1 MIELNWK
8 TVRFIAVGILG
19 ALVYFIGSYLFLTYT
34 EIPAFLASLLTYG
47 CSFGFA
53 YLGQKVFA
61 FRSIAPHSVTLARY
75 AVLQACCATFVAT
88 FTQVFVSYTD
98 LSPLIISGLATVF
111 TSGISYV
118 VSSCW
123 VFSDSSEHSPV
134 MEGSDNKPISL
145 VMAGTG
151 KLNCQ
156 KTALILAWMLV
167 CVLYVFMYYYMPW
180 QLYTRTIH
188 DDRLFINL
196 AYSLASGD
204 WLGSFSQFT
213 LMKGPGY
220 AFFLAFTHFTGLSLF
235 LLVGVFHSIAVSF
248 FSWCVYR
255 LSHSIKFSSLLFIV
269 VLFVPLVISNGR
281 VIRDQIY
288 PDQFLLGLAALI
300 FSLFIANT
308 LAKRSLSAILS
319 GLIFAWFW
327 LTREEGVWVLPS
339 VVLLIIFSLVHYWRK
354 QCLKPLLLSSVLLVF
369 LSFLSVQLAFQLINQ
384 QVYGRFVGVDIK
396 EKNFKDALAGLQSVR
411 DGGMISHVPVSRAA
425 MQRIY
430 DVSPS
435 FLRLKPFI
443 NTLGTTGGW
452 IDSSCALYS
461 WTCGGEYAG
470 GWFIWL
476 LRDAVAS
483 LGYYRTP
490 SEATDFFARLASEI
504 NLACDSGRLEC
515 EQSLLAHMPKILK
528 QDIDSIPDAVGQLY
542 KMMLISEMEPRNIGL
557 YSSLK
562 GDISDILAILNF
574 LNSQDRFIFE
584 SMVMVTIS
592 GKYKVAVENK
602 GKIDI
607 TITNKD
613 GEAFKYSVQSNSS
626 TPDSNQFYPFR
637 IETACL
643 SDCQLNVTVGGKQQL
658 SVAIPNQDQVFKS
671 DDPLLAR
678 DILVIFEK
686 VEWKKSLNT
695 VVVIEERLVYESRQV
710 LLVFYQRLFPVL
722 LTLGLISFFA
732 MLGVYGKQRS
742 FPVLFAVSG
751 IVWLAILV
759 RQILLL
765 LVQISAFPAINMQYY
780 MPIYSLLLIA
790 SLTSIYL
797 FFAFLSRH
805 FLGWGKYNTPTNSD
819 KKLEK
824 PYSNL
829 GFCRK
834 SR

>member
-1 MIELNWK
+1 
-8 TVRFIAVGILG
+8 
-19 ALVYFIGSYLFLTYT
+19 
-34 EIPAFLASLLTYG
+34 
-47 CSFGFA
+47 
-53 YLGQKVFA
+53 
-61 FRSIAPHSVTLARY
+61 
-75 AVLQACCATFVAT
+75 
-88 FTQVFVSYTD
+88 
-98 LSPLIISGLATVF
+98 
-111 TSGISYV
+111 
-118 VSSCW
+118 
-123 VFSDSSEHSPV
+123 
-134 MEGSDNKPISL
+134 
-145 VMAGTG
+145 
-151 KLNCQ
+151 
-156 KTALILAWMLV
+156 
-167 CVLYVFMYYYMPW
+167 
-180 QLYTRTIH
+180 
-188 DDRLFINL
+188 
-196 AYSLASGD
+196 
-204 WLGSFSQFT
+204 
-213 LMKGPGY
+213 
-220 AFFLAFTHFTGLSLF
+220 
-235 LLVGVFHSIAVSF
+235 
-248 FSWCVYR
+248 
-255 LSHSIKFSSLLFIV
+255 
-269 VLFVPLVISNGR
+269 
-281 VIRDQIY
+281 
-288 PDQFLLGLAALI
+288 
-300 FSLFIANT
+300 
-308 LAKRSLSAILS
+308 
-319 GLIFAWFW
+319 
-327 LTREEGVWVLPS
+327 
-339 VVLLIIFSLVHYWRK
+339 
-354 QCLKPLLLSSVLLVF
+354 
-369 LSFLSVQLAFQLINQ
+369 
-384 QVYGRFVGVDIK
+384 
-396 EKNFKDALAGLQSVR
+396 
-411 DGGMISHVPVSRAA
+411 
-425 MQRIY
+425 
-430 DVSPS
+430 
-435 FLRLKPFI
+435 
-443 NTLGTTGGW
+443 
-452 IDSSCALYS
+452 
-461 WTCGGEYAG
+461 
-470 GWFIWL
+470 
-476 LRDAVAS
+476 
-483 LGYYRTP
+483 
-490 SEATDFFARLASEI
+490 
-504 NLACDSGRLEC
+504 
-515 EQSLLAHMPKILK
+515 
-528 QDIDSIPDAVGQLY
+528 
-542 KMMLISEMEPRNIGL
+542 
-557 YSSLK
+557 
-562 GDISDILAILNF
+562 
-574 LNSQDRFIFE
+574 
-584 SMVMVTIS
+584 MVMVTIS

-805 FLGWGKYNTPTNSD
+805 FLGWVKYNTPTNSD